1 MKKRIGVMFSV
12 LALCGGT
19 AFAQSQMDAYRYAQ
33 TELNGT
39 ARHMAMGGAF
49 GALGGDISVM
59 NTNPAGLAVYRSSEV
74 VTTLSLSSTNAKTD
88 WLGTALD
95 QTKTK
100 VNFDNIAYVGYFPT
114 ANDEGIV
121 SWNVGF
127 SYNRLK
133 NYQRSYTMAAGGS
146 VHTSLSDYVAM
157 RAYGT
162 SSDRLA
168 DANAYSNPDV
178 GDWLSVV
185 GYQAGYVDAYRDD
198 NKRYYSAFG
207 DNDQQGTWTPY
218 SLSSAQMRV
227 TERGAID
234 QYDISFGMNISDI
247 VLLGA
252 TVAVTDLNYRLTSL
266 YDEAFTNENKL
277 YLDNYFATDG
287 TGYSFNVGAIV
298 RPTDFLRLGVAYNSP
313 IWYKMSDAY
322 YAEAGSYLTFM
333 QDGKLKERSLD
344 AKTPSDAFTDYQFRS
359 PDKWIFS
366 AAAILGQIG
375 LISVDYEMTNY
386 QNMRMRDDYGNENE
400 FTNYCINEDFKMG
413 NTVRVGAEVKVTPQ
427 FAVRAGVAYSDSPV
441 KDPLKN
447 GQVEVRTVG
456 TIPFYTVDKGVTHYS
471 VGLGYRFTPNF
482 YLDLACVYRTYKE
495 DVYSFSNMFD
505 ENGQAL
511 VVAQPA
517 SLKTNTT
524 KVALTLGYKF

>member
-1 MKKRIGVMFSV
+1 MSNKIGIMMAV
-12 LALCGGT
+12 LACCGGT
-19 AFAQSQMDAYRYAQ
+19 AFAQSEMDAFRYTQ

-74 VTTLSLSSTNAKTD
+74 VTTLSLSSTNAKTN
-88 WLGTALD
+88 WLGTSMD

-133 NYQRSYTMAAGGS
+133 NYQRNYRMSAQSG

-162 SSDRLA
+162 SASKLA
-168 DANAYSNPDV
+168 DNPYSNPDV
-178 GDWLSVV
+178 GDWLSAL
-185 GYQAGYVDAYRDD
+185 GYNAGYMDAYNED
-198 NKRYYSAFG
+198 NQRYYSSFG
-207 DNDQQGTWTPY
+207 DYNQQGKWQPY
-218 SLSSAQMRV
+218 TLSNAGLQVS
-227 TERGAID
+227 ERGAID
-234 QYDISFGMNISDI
+234 QYDISFGMNISDL

-252 TVAVTDLNYRLTSL
+252 TVAVTDLNYRMTSL
-266 YDEAFTNENKL
+266 YDEAFTNANNL

-298 RPTDFLRLGVAYNSP
+298 RPADFLRLGVAYNSP

-322 YAEAGSYLTFM
+322 YAEGGSYLTFQ
-333 QDGKLKERSLD
+333 QDGKLMERSLD
-344 AKTPSDAFTDYQFRS
+344 AKTPSDAYTDYQFRS

-366 AAAILGQIG
+366 AAAILGQVG

-386 QNMRMRDDYGNENE
+386 KQMRMRDDYGYENA
-400 FTNYCINEDFKMG
+400 FTNGCIQEDFKMG
-413 NTVRVGAEVKVTPQ
+413 NTLRVGAEVKVTPQ
-427 FAVRAGVAYSDSPV
+427 FAVRAGVAYSDSPM
-441 KDPLKN
+441 KDHLKD

-456 TIPFYTVDKGVTHYS
+456 TIPFYTVDQGVTHYS

-482 YLDLACVYRTYKE
+482 YLDLACVYRTHKE

-505 ENGQAL
+505 ENHDQL
-511 VVAQPA
+511 IEAQSA
-517 SLKTNTT
+517 SMKTNTT

>member
-1 MKKRIGVMFSV
+1 MMKKIGIMLTV
-12 LALCGGT
+12 LACYGGT

-74 VTTLSLSSTNAKTD
+74 VTTLSLSSANAKTA
-88 WLGTALD
+88 WFGNAME

-133 NYQRSYTMAAGGS
+133 NFRRDYTMSAGGS
-146 VHTSLSDYVAM
+146 VNTSLSDYIAM

-162 SSDRLA
+162 SSDKLA
-168 DANAYSNPDV
+168 DNPYGNSEI
-178 GDWLSVV
+178 GDWLSAL
-185 GYQAGYVDAYRDD
+185 GFQAGYIDSYNEN
-198 NKRYYSAFG
+198 NKRYYSSFCDKSQEG
-207 DNDQQGTWTPY
+207 VWTPY
-218 SLSSAQMRV
+218 TLSSAQMRV
-227 TERGAID
+227 SERGAID

-252 TVAVTDLNYRLTSL
+252 TVAITDLNYRLTAL
-266 YDEAFTNENKL
+266 YDEAFTNDNNL

-313 IWYKMSDAY
+313 IWYKMSDVY
-322 YAEAGSYLTFM
+322 YAEAGSYITFM
-333 QDGKLKERSLD
+333 EDGKLKERSLD
-344 AKTPSDAFTDYQFRS
+344 AKSPSDAFTDYQFRS

-366 AAAILGQIG
+366 AAAILGQVG

-386 QNMRMRDDYGNENE
+386 KNMRMRDNYGNENE
-400 FTNYCINEDFKMG
+400 FTNYCIKEDFKVG

-427 FAVRAGVAYSDSPV
+427 FAVRAGVAYSDGPV
-441 KDPLKN
+441 RDHLKN
-447 GQVEVRTVG
+447 GLVEVRTVG
-456 TIPFYTVDKGVTHYS
+456 FVPFYTVDKGVTNYS

-482 YLDLACVYRTYKE
+482 YLDLACVYRTHKE

-505 ENGQAL
+505 EQGQQIIGS
-511 VVAQPA
+511 QPA
-517 SLKTNTT
+517 NLKTNTT
-524 KVALTLGYKF
+524 KVALSIGYKF